1 MSLPRN
7 AVEWGVL
14 ALFVVGSLAAGIL
27 GSVATTPNIPT
38 WYAGLVRPP
47 LSPPTWVFAPVWTTL
62 YLLMG
67 AAGFLVWQK
76 RDHPAAKTGLVLFGV
91 QLVLN
96 LAWSWVFF
104 AFHTLGFAVV
114 VVLALWLSI
123 LATIERFYRVY
134 PLAAYLMV
142 PYLAWTTFASYLTAA
157 YWYLNP
163 QWR

>member
-104 AFHTLGFAVV
+104 AFHAIGLAVV
-114 VVLALWLSI
+114 VVVALWLSI
-123 LATIERFYRVY
+123 LATIERFYRVE
-134 PLAAYLMV
+134 PLAAYLLI
-142 PYLAWTTFASYLTAA
+142 PYIAWTTFATYLTAA

-163 QWR
+163 AWR

>member
-1 MSLPRN
+1 MSLPRST
-7 AVEWGVL
+7 VEWGVF

-67 AAGFLVWQK
+67 AAGFLIWQK
-76 RDHPAAKTGLVLFGV
+76 RDHPAAKTGLALFGV

-104 AFHTLGFAVV
+104 AFHAIGLAVV
-114 VVLALWLSI
+114 VVVALWLSI
-123 LATIERFYRVY
+123 LATIERFYRVE
-134 PLAAYLMV
+134 PLAAYLLI
-142 PYLAWTTFASYLTAA
+142 PYIAWTTFATYLTAA

-163 QWR
+163 AWR